1 MTTVTFAKNEG
12 ASKVVTISKRWAW
25 VAVFA
30 LLVVQAA
37 QVAYVVHRESLT
49 FDEDNHIFAGYMME
63 KTGDYG
69 LNPEHPPLVKLLA
82 ALPLLG
88 QNLWTPPLQG
98 RDFKS
103 EAYLDGRDF
112 LARNDGPGQRLVFR
126 MRLTAGLL
134 ALALSLVVF
143 LAAREWFGT
152 GAALIALVLIVF
164 DPNLL
169 ANSAL
174 VTTDIGVSLFFLL
187 GVYTFYRYVKK
198 PSLVRLLL
206 AGIAAGLL
214 LATKHSGILLA
225 PMLLLLIGWEI
236 LCALKGTRGKLAIRL
251 SGAFAAIVVVS
262 IVVLWSFYGFRYAA
276 RPDGLRLSTSLAN
289 YAAPLGHLS
298 STVVLTIARLHLLPE
313 SYLMGL
319 VDVKRMALFYPT
331 FIFGKVY
338 AHGQWWYFPIV
349 ILIKTTLGMLA
360 LVTLAAFAILTGRL
374 RKGREL
380 AFVLVPWFVYLAVA
394 ILAGMNIGSR
404 HILPL
409 YVLASILAGAGIVA
423 LASADRGDKVA
434 RRWAWV
440 GAALIAAHIASSL
453 AAFPNFIPYANEA
466 WGGQRNVHNLLSDAN
481 VDWGQQLLQV
491 KQWQNKHP
499 DEECWFAYFARPEV
513 DPATYGIHCQA
524 LPTID
529 TFWLGGSD
537 IVPPNIHGAVLLSA
551 GDLSG
556 CEWPSSGMNPYR
568 SFQSSQPAEMIDY
581 GVLVYR
587 GDFPMQQ
594 AAALSRA
601 QHANQ
606 LLAAGKPDQALTL
619 AREAVAIDPNEILSQ
634 TALGDIA
641 NALGQKDE
649 ARQAWQAAIASA
661 RHLEPDAQV
670 SYIPALEKK
679 LSKLNS

>member
-1 MTTVTFAKNEG
+1 
-12 ASKVVTISKRWAW
+12 VTIPKRWAW
-25 VAVFA
+25 AAVFA

-37 QVAYVVHRESLT
+37 LVAYVVHRESLT
-49 FDEDNHIFAGYMME
+49 FDEDDHIFAGYMME
-63 KTGDYG
+63 KTGDFG

-88 QNLWTPPLQG
+88 KDLWTPPLQG
-98 RDFKS
+98 RDFKT

-112 LARNDGPGQRLVFR
+112 LAHNDGPGQRLVFR

-152 GAALIALVLIVF
+152 GAGLIALLLVVF
-164 DPNLL
+164 DPNIL

-187 GVYTFYRYVKK
+187 GIYAFYRYVTK
-198 PSLVRLLL
+198 PTLIRLLL

-225 PMLLLLIGWEI
+225 PMLLLLIGWEV
-236 LCALKGTRGKLAIRL
+236 LCAPKGTRGKLALRL
-251 SGAFAAIVVVS
+251 GGAFAAIVAVGVL
-262 IVVLWSFYGFRYAA
+262 VLWSFYGFRYAA
-276 RPDGLRLSTSLAN
+276 RPDGLKLSTSLAD
-289 YAAPLGHLS
+289 YAAPLGHFS
-298 STVVLTIARLHLLPE
+298 SSVVLAIARLHLLPE

-319 VDVKRMALFYPT
+319 VDVKRMAQFYPT
-331 FIFGKVY
+331 FIFGNVY

-349 ILIKTTLGMLA
+349 ILIKTTLGLLA
-360 LVTLAAFAILTGRL
+360 LVALATCAILTGRL

-409 YVLASILAGAGIVA
+409 YALAAILAGAGLVA
-423 LASADRGDKVA
+423 LYSSTPSHSVA

-440 GAALIAAHIASSL
+440 GVALIAAHIASSL

-491 KQWQNKHP
+491 KQWQDNHP
-499 DEECWFAYFARPEV
+499 TEECWFAYFVRPEV
-513 DPATYGIHCQA
+513 DPATYGIHCHA

-537 IVPPNIHGAVLLSA
+537 IVPPNIHGTVLISA

-556 CEWPSSGMNPYR
+556 CEWPSTGMNPYR
-568 SFQSSQPAEMIDY
+568 AFQSLEPAESIDY

-587 GDFPMQQ
+587 GDFAVNQ

-606 LLAAGKPDQALTL
+606 LLAAGKPDQALLL
-619 AREAVAIDPNEILSQ
+619 AREAVAIDPGEIMSQ

-641 NALGQKDE
+641 SALGQKEE

-670 SYIPALEKK
+670 SYIPDLEKK
-679 LSKLNS
+679 LRKL

>member
-1 MTTVTFAKNEG
+1 MAIAK
-12 ASKVVTISKRWAW
+12 KWTWA
-25 VAVFA
+25 AVFV
-30 LLVVQAA
+30 LLVVQALQMA
-37 QVAYVVHRESLT
+37 FIVHRESLT
-49 FDEDNHIFAGYMME
+49 FDEDNHIFAGYMMH

-69 LNPEHPPLVKLLA
+69 LNPEHPPLVKLFTT
-82 ALPLLG
+82 LPLLG

-98 RDFKS
+98 RDFKT

-112 LARNDGPGQRLVFR
+112 LARNDGSSQRLVFR

-143 LAAREWFGT
+143 LAGQEWFGT
-152 GAALIALVLIVF
+152 GAGLVALLLLVF
-164 DPNLL
+164 DPNIL

-187 GVYTFYRYVKK
+187 AIYAFYHYVKK
-198 PSLVRLLL
+198 PSLLRLLL

-236 LCALKGTRGKLAIRL
+236 LCAPKGTRGKLALRL
-251 SGAFAAIVVVS
+251 TGAFAAIVIIGVLL
-262 IVVLWSFYGFRYAA
+262 LWSFYGFRYTA
-276 RPDGLRLSTSLAN
+276 RPNGLVLSTSLEN
-289 YAAPLGHLS
+289 YTAPLSHFNAS
-298 STVVLTIARLHLLPE
+298 VVLAIARLHLLPE

-319 VDVKRMALFYPT
+319 VDVKRMAEFYPT

-338 AHGQWWYFPIV
+338 PHGQWWYFPIL
-349 ILIKTTLGMLA
+349 ISIKTTLSLLA
-360 LVTLAAFAILTGRL
+360 LVALAFFAILTGRL
-374 RKGREL
+374 RKRREL
-380 AFVLVPWFVYLAVA
+380 AFVLIPCVVYLGSA
-394 ILAGMNIGSR
+394 ILAGMNIGAR

-409 YVLASILAGAGIVA
+409 YVFLFILAAAAIVA
-423 LASADRGDKVA
+423 LSSVN

-440 GAALIAAHIASSL
+440 GAVLIVAHIASSL

-491 KQWQNKHP
+491 KQWQDKHP
-499 DEECWFAYFARPEV
+499 NEECWFAYFARPEV
-513 DPATYGIHCQA
+513 DPATYGIRCHA

-529 TFWLGGSD
+529 TLWLGGAD
-537 IVPPNIHGAVLLSA
+537 IVPPNIHGTVLLSA

-556 CEWPSSGMNPYR
+556 CEWPSITMNPYR
-568 SFQSSQPAEMIDY
+568 SFQSVAPAEMIDY

-606 LLAAGKPDQALTL
+606 LLAAGKPDQALAL
-619 AREAVAIDPNEILSQ
+619 AREAVAIDPEEIISQ

-641 NALGQKDE
+641 SALGQKEE
-649 ARQAWQAAIASA
+649 ARQAWQAAIDSA

-670 SYIPALEKK
+670 SYIPDLEKK
-679 LSKLNS
+679 LRKL

>member
-1 MTTVTFAKNEG
+1 
-12 ASKVVTISKRWAW
+12 VTISKRGAWA
-25 VAVFA
+25 AVVA
-30 LLVVQAA
+30 LLVVQALQMA
-37 QVAYVVHRESLT
+37 FIVHRESLT
-49 FDEDNHIFAGYMME
+49 FDEDDHIFAGYMME

-82 ALPLLG
+82 TLPLLG
-88 QNLWTPPLQG
+88 RNLWTPPLQG
-98 RDFKS
+98 RFFKT
-103 EAYLDGRDF
+103 ETYLDGRDF
-112 LARNDGPGQRLVFR
+112 LARNDGPSQRLVFR

-134 ALALSLVVF
+134 ALALSLLVF
-143 LAAREWFGT
+143 LAAQEWFGT

-164 DPNLL
+164 DPNIL

-187 GVYTFYRYVKK
+187 GIYTFYRYVKK
-198 PSLVRLLL
+198 PTAVRLLL

-225 PMLLLLIGWEI
+225 PMLLLLIAWEI
-236 LCALKGTRGKLAIRL
+236 LYAPKGTRGRLALRL
-251 SGAFAAIVVVS
+251 GGAFAAIVVVG

-276 RPDGLRLSTSLAN
+276 RPDGLKLSTSLAG
-289 YAAPLGHLS
+289 YAAPLSHLS
-298 STVVLTIARLHLLPE
+298 STAVLAIARLHLLPE
-313 SYLMGL
+313 SYLIGL
-319 VDVKRMALFYPT
+319 VDVKRMAQFYPT
-331 FIFGKVY
+331 FLFGKVY
-338 AHGQWWYFPIV
+338 AHGRWWYFPVV
-349 ILIKTTLGMLA
+349 ILIKTTLGLLA
-360 LVTLAAFAILTGRL
+360 LVTLAFVAILTGRL
-374 RKGREL
+374 RKAREL
-380 AFVLVPWFVYLAVA
+380 AFILLPWFVYLAVA
-394 ILAGMNIGSR
+394 ILVGMNIGSR

-423 LASADRGDKVA
+423 LASADGAA
-434 RRWAWV
+434 RRWASVWAWV
-440 GAALIAAHIASSL
+440 GAALIIAHIASSL

-499 DEECWFAYFARPEV
+499 TEECWFAYFARPEV
-513 DPATYGIHCQA
+513 DPATYGIHCHA

-537 IVPPNIHGAVLLSA
+537 IVPPNIHGTVLLSA

-568 SFQSSQPAEMIDY
+568 SFQSLTPAESIDY

-587 GDFPMQQ
+587 GDFPMHQ

-606 LLAAGKPDQALTL
+606 LLAAGKPDQALQL
-619 AREAVAIDPNEILSQ
+619 AREAVAIDPNEIISQ
-634 TALGDIA
+634 TTLGDIA

-670 SYIPALEKK
+670 SYIPGLETK
-679 LSKLNS
+679 LRKSNP

>member
-1 MTTVTFAKNEG
+1 MIA
-12 ASKVVTISKRWAW
+12 KRWAW
-25 VAVFA
+25 AAVFA

-37 QVAYVVHRESLT
+37 QMAFVVHRESLT
-49 FDEDNHIFAGYMME
+49 FDEDDHIFAGYMME
-63 KTGDYG
+63 KTGDFG

-88 QNLWTPPLQG
+88 RNLWTPPLQG
-98 RDFKS
+98 RNFKT

-126 MRLTAGLL
+126 MRLTVGLL

-143 LAAREWFGT
+143 LAAQEWFGT
-152 GAALIALVLIVF
+152 GAGLIALVLIVF
-164 DPNLL
+164 DPNIL

-187 GVYTFYRYVKK
+187 SIYAFYRYVKE
-198 PSLVRLLL
+198 STLLRLLL

-236 LCALKGTRGKLAIRL
+236 FCAPKDTRGKLAVRL
-251 SGAFAAIVVVS
+251 SGAFAAIVVVGV
-262 IVVLWSFYGFRYAA
+262 VVLWSFYGFRYAA
-276 RPDGLRLSTSLAN
+276 RPNGLLLSTSLAD
-289 YAAPLGHLS
+289 YTAPLSHFS
-298 STVVLTIARLHLLPE
+298 SSVVLAVARLHLLPE

-319 VDVKRMALFYPT
+319 VDVKLMALFYPT

-338 AHGQWWYFPIV
+338 AHGQWWYFPVV
-349 ILIKTTLGMLA
+349 ILIKTTLGLLA
-360 LVTLAAFAILTGRL
+360 LLALAIFAILTGRL
-374 RKGREL
+374 CKGREL
-380 AFVLVPWFVYLAVA
+380 AFILLPSLLYLAVA
-394 ILAGMNIGSR
+394 ILAGMNIGTR

-409 YVLASILAGAGIVA
+409 YVFAAILAGAGVVA
-423 LASADRGDKVA
+423 LSSADR
-434 RRWAWV
+434 RWVWV
-440 GAALIAAHIASSL
+440 GAALIAAHIVSSL

-481 VDWGQQLLQV
+481 ADWGQQLLQV
-491 KQWQNKHP
+491 KQWQDNHP
-499 DEECWFAYFARPEV
+499 TEECWFAYFARPEV
-513 DPATYGIHCQA
+513 DPATYGIHCHA

-529 TFWLGGSD
+529 TFWLGGAD
-537 IVPPNIHGAVLLSA
+537 IVPPEIHGTVLISA

-556 CEWPSSGMNPYR
+556 CEWPSSAMNPYR
-568 SFQSSQPAEMIDY
+568 NFQPLEPAESIDY

-587 GDFPMQQ
+587 GDFPMHQ

-606 LLAAGKPDQALTL
+606 LLAAGKPDQALPL
-619 AREAVAIDPNEILSQ
+619 AREAVAIDPGEIISQ

-641 NALGQKDE
+641 SALGQKDE
-649 ARQAWQAAIASA
+649 ARQAWQAAIVSA

-670 SYIPALEKK
+670 SYIPDLEKK
-679 LSKLNS
+679 LSKL

>member
-1 MTTVTFAKNEG
+1 VTL
-12 ASKVVTISKRWAW
+12 SKRWAW
-25 VAVFA
+25 AAVFA

-37 QVAYVVHRESLT
+37 QTALVVHRESLT

-63 KTGDYG
+63 KTGDFG

-88 QNLWTPPLQG
+88 RNLWTPPLQN
-98 RDFKS
+98 RNFKT

-112 LARNDGPGQRLVFR
+112 LARNDGPGQHLLFR
-126 MRLTAGLL
+126 MRLAAGLL

-152 GAALIALVLIVF
+152 EAALIALLLVVF
-164 DPNLL
+164 DPNIL

-187 GVYTFYRYVKK
+187 GIYAFYRYVTK
-198 PSLVRLLL
+198 PTVIRLLL

-236 LCALKGTRGKLAIRL
+236 LCAPKGTRGKLALRL
-251 SGAFAAIVVVS
+251 SGAFAAIAVVAVL
-262 IVVLWSFYGFRYAA
+262 VLWSFYGFRYAA
-276 RPDGLRLSTSLAN
+276 RPNGLKLSTSLAD
-289 YAAPLGHLS
+289 YAAPLSHIS
-298 STVVLTIARLHLLPE
+298 STVVLAIARLHLLPE

-319 VDVKRMALFYPT
+319 VDVKRMAEFYPT
-331 FIFGKVY
+331 YIFGKVY

-349 ILIKTTLGMLA
+349 ILIKTTLGLLA
-360 LVTLAAFAILTGRL
+360 LLALAVFAILTGRL
-374 RKGREL
+374 RKRREL
-380 AFVLVPWFVYLAVA
+380 AFVLVPCVVYLAVA

-409 YVLASILAGAGIVA
+409 YALGAILAGAGLVA
-423 LASADRGDKVA
+423 LSSAN
-434 RRWAWV
+434 RRWVWV
-440 GAALIAAHIASSL
+440 GAALIVAHIVSSL

-466 WGGQRNVHNLLSDAN
+466 WSGQRNVHNLLSDAN

-491 KQWQNKHP
+491 KRWQDKHP
-499 DEECWFAYFARPEV
+499 NEECWFAYFARPEV
-513 DPATYGIHCQA
+513 EPATYGIRCHA

-537 IVPPNIHGAVLLSA
+537 IVPPDIHGTVLISA

-556 CEWPSSGMNPYR
+556 CEWPSAAMNPYR
-568 SFQSSQPAEMIDY
+568 SFQSVKPDESIDY

-587 GDFPMQQ
+587 GDFSVNQV
-594 AAALSRA
+594 AALSRA
-601 QHANQ
+601 QQAMQ
-606 LLAAGKPDQALTL
+606 LLASGKPDQALPL
-619 AREAVAIDPNEILSQ
+619 AREAVAIDPAEIISQ
-634 TALGDIA
+634 TTLGDIA
-641 NALGQKDE
+641 SALGQKDE

-670 SYIPALEKK
+670 SYIPDLEAK
-679 LSKLNS
+679 LSKL

>member
-1 MTTVTFAKNEG
+1 M
-12 ASKVVTISKRWAW
+12 TISKRGAW

-30 LLVVQAA
+30 LLIVQAA
-37 QVAYVVHRESLT
+37 QMAFVVHRESLT
-49 FDEDNHIFAGYMME
+49 FDEDDHIFAGYMME

-88 QNLWTPPLQG
+88 QHLWTPPLQG
-98 RDFKS
+98 RDFKT

-112 LARNDGPGQRLVFR
+112 LAHNDGPGQRLLFL
-126 MRLTAGLL
+126 MRLCAGLL

-152 GAALIALVLIVF
+152 GAALIALLLVVF

-187 GVYTFYRYVKK
+187 GIYAFYRYVAK

-225 PMLLLLIGWEI
+225 PMLVLLIGWEV
-236 LCALKGTRGKLAIRL
+236 LFAPKGTRGKLALRL
-251 SGAFAAIVVVS
+251 GGAFAAIVVTGVA
-262 IVVLWSFYGFRYAA
+262 VLWSFYGFRYIA
-276 RPDGLRLSTSLAN
+276 RPDGLRLSTSLAD
-289 YAAPLGHLS
+289 YAAPLSHFS
-298 STVVLTIARLHLLPE
+298 SSAVLTIARLRLLPE

-319 VDVKRMALFYPT
+319 VDVKRMAQFYPT

-338 AHGQWWYFPIV
+338 AHGQWWYFPVV
-349 ILIKTTLGMLA
+349 ILIKTTLGLLA

-380 AFVLVPWFVYLAVA
+380 AFILLPWFVYLAVA

-409 YVLASILAGAGIVA
+409 YVFASILAGAGIVA
-423 LASADRGDKVA
+423 LSSVN
-434 RRWAWV
+434 RRWAWA

-481 VDWGQQLLQV
+481 ADWGQQLLQV
-491 KQWQNKHP
+491 KRWQDRHP
-499 DEECWFAYFARPEV
+499 AEECWFAYFARPEV
-513 DPATYGIHCQA
+513 DPATYGIHCHA

-537 IVPPNIHGAVLLSA
+537 VVPANIHGTVLLSA

-568 SFQSSQPAEMIDY
+568 DFQSLKPAESIDY

-587 GDFPMQQ
+587 GDFAVAQ

-606 LLAAGKPDQALTL
+606 LLAAGKPDQALPL

-641 NALGQKDE
+641 AALGQNGE

-661 RHLEPDAQV
+661 RRLEPDAQV
-670 SYIPALEKK
+670 SYIPDLETK
-679 LSKLNS
+679 LRKL